1 MIILHLCTKIRNS
14 IQSGFLRCRQL
25 QLHIDKKIGTAFQ
38 SLLPG
43 YSRRFIPV
51 AETLKLRTGN
61 ILPINPHQYRILLGM
76 AGNRPKQ
83 TGQCSNQN
91 LLHIILHSDVHI
103 KTKKMSG
110 CYGAPPK
117 VIRSTRSIDIFK
129 EYLPI
134 FLLSFYYLLLRTAV
148 IRRLTCNRHIVRMAL
163 HNPGIGDAGKL
174 GIMQFLDVG
183 STTISHTGTQTTG
196 QLVNHFI

>member
-1 MIILHLCTKIRNS
+1 
-14 IQSGFLRCRQL
+14 
-25 QLHIDKKIGTAFQ
+25 
-38 SLLPG
+38 
-43 YSRRFIPV
+43 
-51 AETLKLRTGN
+51 
-61 ILPINPHQYRILLGM
+61 
-76 AGNRPKQ
+76 
-83 TGQCSNQN
+83 
-91 LLHIILHSDVHI
+91 
-103 KTKKMSG
+103 MSG

-148 IRRLTCNRHIVRMAL
+148 IRRLTRNRHIVRMAL